1 MERIDSPHNPW
12 LMSLRKEAD
21 GKGELFLAEGRH
33 MAEEAIRHEKAEAI
47 LSLSPYPSP
56 VRNVILSEK
65 AFRSL
70 ADQKTPEGVI
80 ALCHKGERKPLSSS
94 RLLVLDGV
102 QDPGNAG
109 TLMRTALAFSF
120 HDVVFLKGSVRPYGR
135 KALQASQGAIFAL
148 NVVESSENKED
159 FFSLLERSNYKII
172 TTSLQGE
179 EKEDL
184 SFPEEGKLALVLG
197 SEGQG
202 VGKEALA
209 HASLLLRIPIEGI
222 DSLNVAVAGGILM
235 HALRPRKG

>member
-21 GKGELFLAEGRH
+21 GKGELFLVEGRH
-33 MAEEAIRHEKAEAI
+33 MAEEAIRFHRAEAV
-47 LSLSPYPSP
+47 LSLAPYPSP
-56 VRNVILSEK
+56 VRNVVLSER

-70 ADQKTPEGVI
+70 AGQKTPEGVI
-80 ALCHKGERKPLSSS
+80 ALCRKGRSRPLSSS

-120 HDVVFLKGSVRPYGR
+120 QDVLFLKGSVRPYGK
-135 KALQASQGAIFAL
+135 KALQATQGAIFAL
-148 NVVESSENKED
+148 NVIESSEDKEEV
-159 FFSLLERSNYKII
+159 FSLLERSNYQII

-179 EKEDL
+179 EREGL
-184 SFPEEGKLALVLG
+184 SFPKETRLALVLG

-202 VGKEALA
+202 VGEEALR
-209 HASLLLRIPIEGI
+209 HASFLLRIPIEAI

>member
-1 MERIDSPHNPW
+1 MERIDSPRNPW

-33 MAEEAIRHEKAEAI
+33 MAEEAIRHHRAEAI
-47 LSLSPYPSP
+47 LSLAPYPSP
-56 VRNVILSEK
+56 VRNV
-65 AFRSL
+65 
-70 ADQKTPEGVI
+70 
-80 ALCHKGERKPLSSS
+80 CHKGERKPLSSS

-148 NVVESSENKED
+148 NVIEPIEGKDD
-159 FFSLLERSNYKII
+159 FFSLLERSNYQII
-172 TTSLQGE
+172 TTSLQGDE
-179 EKEDL
+179 RDDL
-184 SFPEEGKLALVLG
+184 SFPAESKLALVLG

>member
-33 MAEEAIRHEKAEAI
+33 MAEEAIRYQKAEAI
-47 LSLSPYPSP
+47 LSLAPYPSP
-56 VRNVILSEK
+56 VRNILLSEK

-70 ADQKTPEGVI
+70 ADQKAPEGVI
-80 ALCHKGERKPLSSS
+80 ALCHKGERKPLSSK

-120 HDVVFLKGSVRPYGR
+120 HDVAFLKGSARPYGR

-148 NVVESSENKED
+148 NVIEPIEGKDD
-159 FFSLLERSNYKII
+159 FFSLLERSDYQII
-172 TTSLQGE
+172 TTSLQGDE
-179 EKEDL
+179 REDL

-202 VGKEALA
+202 VSEEALS